1 MSDSCQLVLLPS
13 GRRGQVS
20 RGSTLLEAARSLG
33 VELESICGGRQT
45 CGKCQVIVEQGNFP
59 KHGVTSDAS
68 HLTPVEP
75 AEGACATEFGVR
87 DRRLACAAEILG
99 DLVLTI
105 PEEAQAR
112 KQIVAKAAT
121 DRAIDVKPAVRQM
134 YVVVDRPSL
143 EQGRSEATRLCQS
156 MAEEWGVEC
165 RIEHPHVLSELQQ
178 SLKAGDGAVTVSVW
192 NEREVLR
199 VQPGYAEGAYGLAID
214 IGSTTVV
221 THLCDLRTG
230 EVRATESSMNPQVRY
245 GEDLMSRVSYG
256 MTEPQGVERMHR
268 AIVRTLNDLV
278 EQAVARAGASRDDIL
293 DAVVVGNPVMHHLF
307 LGIDPQGLGAAP
319 FALTVSTALDLRAA
333 DVGLR
338 LHPAARLHL
347 LPCIAGHVGAD
358 HVAVLLA
365 EAPQDDDRLSLVI
378 DVGTNAE
385 LSLGNR
391 KGLVCASSPTG
402 PAFEG
407 AQISHGQRAA
417 PGAVERVRID
427 RQTLE
432 PSIRLIGHEAW
443 LGAKTDGNGPKATG
457 ICGSGIIECLAEM
470 RLAGIVRADGHF
482 DETLMGRASRLR
494 RTEGGR
500 TFEYV
505 LVDAEQT
512 VSGRAIVVTQNDVR
526 AIQLAKA
533 ALYAGAKLLM
543 QSQGVDKVERIILAG
558 AFGSYIDPLHAMV
571 LGLIPD
577 CELESVHAVGN
588 AAGDGARIALLNRD
602 QRIEATRIAAGVEH
616 LQTATAP
623 TFQDEFVAALA
634 IPHASDAFPHLK
646 EILPLVQQEAIHPRH
661 RGRRSRREETRK
673 A

>member
-1 MSDSCQLVLLPS
+1 M
-13 GRRGQVS
+13 
-20 RGSTLLEAARSLG
+20 
-33 VELESICGGRQT
+33 
-45 CGKCQVIVEQGNFP
+45 
-59 KHGVTSDAS
+59 
-68 HLTPVEP
+68 
-75 AEGACATEFGVR
+75 
-87 DRRLACAAEILG
+87 
-99 DLVLTI
+99 
-105 PEEAQAR
+105 
-112 KQIVAKAAT
+112 
-121 DRAIDVKPAVRQM
+121 
-134 YVVVDRPSL
+134 
-143 EQGRSEATRLCQS
+143 
-156 MAEEWGVEC
+156 
-165 RIEHPHVLSELQQ
+165 
-178 SLKAGDGAVTVSVW
+178 SVW

-221 THLCDLRTG
+221 AHLCDLRTG
-230 EVRATESSMNPQVRY
+230 KVRATESSMNPQVRY

-278 EQAVARAGASRDDIL
+278 EQAVARAGASPDDIL

-307 LGIDPQGLGAAP
+307 LGIDPQGLGPAP

-391 KGLVCASSPTG
+391 KGLVCASSSTG

-432 PSIRLIGHEAW
+432 PSIRLIGHEA
-443 LGAKTDGNGPKATG
+443 LARREADGDGPKATG

-470 RLAGIVRADGHF
+470 RLAGIISADGHF
-482 DETLMGRASRLR
+482 DRLVDGVELDRLR
-494 RTEGGR
+494 QTEARR

-505 LVDAEQT
+505 LVDA
-512 VSGRAIVVTQNDVR
+512 
-526 AIQLAKA
+526 
-533 ALYAGAKLLM
+533 GADGL
-543 QSQGVDKVERIILAG
+543 GPADRRHAERR
-558 AFGSYIDPLHAMV
+558 
-571 LGLIPD
+571 
-577 CELESVHAVGN
+577 
-588 AAGDGARIALLNRD
+588 AGDSTRQGGAVRRR
-602 QRIEATRIAAGVEH
+602 QAAD
-616 LQTATAP
+616 A
-623 TFQDEFVAALA
+623 VA
-634 IPHASDAFPHLK
+634 
-646 EILPLVQQEAIHPRH
+646 
-661 RGRRSRREETRK
+661 RRRQS
-673 A
+673 